1 LPNPVRPFRDK
12 QPRIA
17 DDVFVADNAII
28 TGDVEIGAGSS
39 VWFGVVIRGD
49 SAPIRIGERTNIQD
63 GTIVH
68 ADVDAP
74 VTVGNDVTI
83 GHRAIIHGTTIG
95 AGAQVS
101 MGAIVL
107 SRSVIESGAVVGAA
121 ALVPEGAVVE
131 AGSVV
136 MGVPAKPRRTLSEAD
151 RARVA
156 RAAEHYVELAREYR
170 AAQDEADS
178 N

>member
-1 LPNPVRPFRDK
+1 MPNPVRPFRDK

-68 ADVDAP
+68 ADADAP

-95 AGAQVS
+95 AGAQV
-101 MGAIVL
+101 
-107 SRSVIESGAVVGAA
+107 
-121 ALVPEGAVVE
+121 
-131 AGSVV
+131 
-136 MGVPAKPRRTLSEAD
+136 
-151 RARVA
+151 
-156 RAAEHYVELAREYR
+156 
-170 AAQDEADS
+170 
-178 N
+178 